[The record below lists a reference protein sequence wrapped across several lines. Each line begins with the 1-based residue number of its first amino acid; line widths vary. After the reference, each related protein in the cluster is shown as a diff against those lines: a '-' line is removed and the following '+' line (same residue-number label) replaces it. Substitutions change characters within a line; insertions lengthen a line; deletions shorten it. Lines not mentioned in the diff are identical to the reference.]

1 MCNSRIKNEWKFS
14 FLQNVPKI
22 AAQESIANGN
32 EDLSL
37 YLIHVHF
44 VLFPVTCIF
53 NTDYDLSYI
62 FISRY
67 VKAEGV
73 VPYWRWSWPWPC
85 SKMQL
90 QFGTCYWESYQ
101 QKYWWVP
108 IHMKFYT
115 ICYKLKQMCNMGAS
129 ILTMKTT
136 LPRRSGVQTFCYLFL
151 FSCEMFYENTIL

>member
-1 MCNSRIKNEWKFS
+1 MKTYHFTWFMCILFYFQWRVYSTLTMICHTFS
-14 FLQNVPKI
+14 FQDI
-22 AAQESIANGN
+22 
-32 EDLSL
+32 
-37 YLIHVHF
+37 
-44 VLFPVTCIF
+44 
-53 NTDYDLSYI
+53 
-62 FISRY
+62 Y